1 MVDVPFGEMPEVG
14 KIALAAGKRSWSAF
28 YARRFSSVTAAV
40 NPSYAISV
48 IEDEFF

>member
-14 KIALAAGKRSWSAF
+14 KSVCAAVKRSRDAF
-28 YARRFSSVTAAV
+28 CARRLSSLTAAV